1 MASKNRDKRITLS
14 VKDKDGIVL
23 FSIKRKTRLCK
34 LMEEFAKRRGTELK
48 EIQFQFDGRKISEN
62 QTPRE
67 AGIQEG
73 DVIDV
78 LPARAKPR
86 DSKKRA
92 ALGGI
97 FAPGGN
103 GGEEE
108 VDWFGGRRALAP
120 VLPVDALTGYHGIL
134 VHQRDMAA
142 ARAANGRVAAH
153 SLTQR
158 LLRSV
163 RYHYPKSISRS
174 RGLLEEMAEGLGYDF
189 ASSVAAAA
197 AAAAA
202 ATMRPEA
209 GDASS
214 REHDDTLTPHGACS
228 VVEIIDDAVATPAA
242 ERRSA
247 QDYELRMLC
256 TMFTALS
263 HPGGGGDDTM
273 RQGMLGDLMHM
284 SKDLIQDLKAA
295 KGARELKD
303 KDTKDKSA
311 PGAKDSSPACD
322 TVFEGFPD
330 RTLDEWQRLLG
341 RVATQGALEHRCE
354 AARSLVDLALTRGG
368 VVHLQKCSGMLEG
381 LCDDALRA
389 NMQALLAASVVEQLH
404 GVEDIGT
411 TALASSSSP
420 ADTSIPPGLE
430 AVCRQYF
437 AATESTALV
446 GLTRIIIRLLRLFT
460 RGASSDV
467 FSLPK
472 KSGSAAWLR
481 GVGRLA
487 WSDVL
492 PVLIEAAEAEANRV
506 TKASD
511 AQVAPAA
518 AAAAPQAGGFGAAAA
533 AFGAGFGAPARPAGF
548 GAVPAAPGAVD
559 DKAKRQVACVI
570 TLKVKGQGEAEALEP
585 PNICKYII
593 IYCTCRM

>member
-142 ARAANGRVAAH
+142 ARAANGRVTAQ
-153 SLTQR
+153 SLTER

-163 RYHYPKSISRS
+163 RYEYPKSISGS
-174 RGLLEEMAEGLGYDF
+174 WGLLEEMAEGLGYDF

-197 AAAAA
+197 TTTAAAAAAA
-202 ATMRPEA
+202 ATRRPEA

-214 REHDDTLTPHGACS
+214 RDHDDALTPHGACS
-228 VVEIIDDAVATPAA
+228 VVEIIDDAVATPA
-242 ERRSA
+242 ERPSA

-273 RQGMLGDLMHM
+273 RQGMLEDLIQM
-284 SKDLIQDLKAA
+284 SSDLIQDLKSA
-295 KGARELKD
+295 KGTRELKE

-311 PGAKDSSPACD
+311 PGAKDSTPASGD
-322 TVFEGFPD
+322 AVFEGFPD

-341 RVATQGALEHRCE
+341 RAATQGALEHRYE

-368 VVHLQKCSGMLEG
+368 VLHLQKCSGMLEG
-381 LCDDALRA
+381 LRDDALRA
-389 NMQALLAASVVEQLH
+389 NMQALLAAGVVEQLH
-404 GVEDIGT
+404 GVEDLGT
-411 TALASSSSP
+411 AALASSSSH
-420 ADTSIPPGLE
+420 ADASIPPGLE
-430 AVCRQYF
+430 AVCREYF
-437 AATESTALV
+437 TATESAAMV
-446 GLTRIIIRLLRLFT
+446 GLERIIIRLLRLFT
-460 RGASSDV
+460 RGATSDV

-472 KSGSAAWLR
+472 NSGSAEWLR

-492 PVLIEAAEAEANRV
+492 PVLIEAAEAAEAEANRV
-506 TKASD
+506 TTASS
-511 AQVAPAA
+511 AQNAPVAG
-518 AAAAPQAGGFGAAAA
+518 AAAPRAGAAFGAAA
-533 AFGAGFGAPARPAGF
+533 RPAGV
-548 GAVPAAPGAVD
+548 GAVPAALGAVD
-559 DKAKRQVACVI
+559 DKAKRQVAWVI

-585 PNICKYII
+585 PN
-593 IYCTCRM
+593 TCINT

>member
-1 MASKNRDKRITLS
+1 M
-14 VKDKDGIVL
+14 DGIVL

-142 ARAANGRVAAH
+142 ARAANGRVTAQ
-153 SLTQR
+153 SLTER

-163 RYHYPKSISRS
+163 RYEYPQSISGS
-174 RGLLEEMAEGLGYDF
+174 WGLLEEMAEGLGYDF

-197 AAAAA
+197 AATAAAAAAA
-202 ATMRPEA
+202 ATRRPEA

-214 REHDDTLTPHGACS
+214 RDHDDALTPHGACS
-228 VVEIIDDAVATPAA
+228 VVEIIDDAVATPA
-242 ERRSA
+242 ERPSA

-273 RQGMLGDLMHM
+273 RQGMLEDLIQM
-284 SKDLIQDLKAA
+284 SSDLIQDLTSA
-295 KGARELKD
+295 KGTRELKE

-311 PGAKDSSPACD
+311 PGAKDSTPASGD
-322 TVFEGFPD
+322 AVFEGFPD

-341 RVATQGALEHRCE
+341 RAATQG
-354 AARSLVDLALTRGG
+354 
-368 VVHLQKCSGMLEG
+368 
-381 LCDDALRA
+381 
-389 NMQALLAASVVEQLH
+389 
-404 GVEDIGT
+404 
-411 TALASSSSP
+411 
-420 ADTSIPPGLE
+420 
-430 AVCRQYF
+430 
-437 AATESTALV
+437 
-446 GLTRIIIRLLRLFT
+446 
-460 RGASSDV
+460 
-467 FSLPK
+467 
-472 KSGSAAWLR
+472 
-481 GVGRLA
+481 
-487 WSDVL
+487 
-492 PVLIEAAEAEANRV
+492 
-506 TKASD
+506 
-511 AQVAPAA
+511 
-518 AAAAPQAGGFGAAAA
+518 
-533 AFGAGFGAPARPAGF
+533 GAGAPLRSSTQLGRSGAHARRRSPLSKMQRDA
-548 GAVPAAPGAVD
+548 
-559 DKAKRQVACVI
+559 
-570 TLKVKGQGEAEALEP
+570 
-585 PNICKYII
+585 
-593 IYCTCRM
+593 